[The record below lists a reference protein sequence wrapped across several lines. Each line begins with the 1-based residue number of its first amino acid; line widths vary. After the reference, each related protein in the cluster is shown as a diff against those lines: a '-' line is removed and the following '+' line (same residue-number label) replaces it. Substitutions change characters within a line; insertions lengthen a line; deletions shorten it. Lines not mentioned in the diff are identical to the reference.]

1 MLKRPFQAILG
12 LKPRDKVAM
21 LVVNTVEF
29 FLEEFTS
36 KWNLVPKGEKCFCS

>member
-29 FLEEFTS
+29 FLEEFT
-36 KWNLVPKGEKCFCS
+36 